1 MNEISNIHAF
11 EDEDFLHACFVW
23 GMVVVGV
30 FAVCLVPVF
39 MLLGGP
45 ADLDAADAGGWM
57 AVVGWIVGLA
67 AISMASFAVHELVHG
82 VFFKLLAP
90 AGAKVTFGANRET
103 AMIYACAEGVVY
115 SRRRYMAVCL
125 APTVVVTAAL
135 ALGLRFRAIR
145 CCATWRP
152 ACICR
157 AVWATGIT
165 CGPFCATAALSPAR
179 IRPLACAFS
188 GEEMSMKP
196 LLLHACCAPCS
207 LEPVRLLREEGFEPT
222 ICWTN
227 PNIQPHDEWQRRLD
241 ELRRWC
247 ADGDI
252 ELIEA
257 GEDPGALE
265 AGVAPLGADRARR
278 CRSCYALRLAEAC
291 RVAQERG
298 FEFVGTTLAVS
309 PYQLSETCNDVL
321 ERLAAARGLT
331 PVIRDFRTYY
341 PEATRRSRELGM
353 YRQNYCGCRFSAV
366 EAAMDRARIRDER
379 KAAKK

>member
-23 GMVVVGV
+23 GMAVLGA

-45 ADLDAADAGGWM
+45 ADLDAADAGGWT
-57 AVVGWIVGLA
+57 AVLGWIVGLA
-67 AISMASFAVHELVHG
+67 AVSAASFAVHELVHA
-82 VFFKLLAP
+82 VFFKLFAP
-90 AGAKVTFGANRET
+90 AGARVTFGANLET
-103 AMIYACAEGVVY
+103 CMIYACAEGVVY
-115 SRRRYMAVCL
+115 SRRRYMTVCL
-125 APTVVVTAAL
+125 APTVVVTAAF
-135 ALGLRFRAIR
+135 ALGFACSGYPLLCYLAAGLHLSGCVGDWYYVRTILRDRRII
-145 CCATWRP
+145 
-152 ACICR
+152 ACEDTSFGVR
-157 AVWATGIT
+157 
-165 CGPFCATAALSPAR
+165 F
-179 IRPLACAFS
+179 F
-188 GEEMSMKP
+188 GEEMSMKS

-227 PNIQPHDEWQRRLD
+227 PNIQPRDEWQRRLD

-257 GEDPGALE
+257 GEDCERWE
-265 AGVAPLGADRARR
+265 AGVAPLGADRPRR
-278 CRSCYALRLAEAC
+278 CRACYALRLAEAC

-309 PYQLSETCNDVL
+309 PYQLFDTCNDVL
-321 ERLAAARGLT
+321 ERLAAARGLV
-331 PVIRDFRTYY
+331 PVIRDFRPYY

-379 KAAKK
+379 KASKK